1 MNEDEKREERNLE
14 ILIVAF
20 LTSLSIFLASIYNIR
35 LEGYPFYRHFFYLP
49 AALSTFWWG
58 RRGLIVPIII
68 SSFVIFI
75 SIVQHYPVEKFLSVI
90 IESMLLLIVSLLVSV
105 LSEEKNRALEKE
117 REFKLMTAH
126 YFFNPICIAEGFLD
140 MVLKEVPPSTREK
153 LENVRIAVQRIK
165 KVVKNVV
172 EKGEIRE

>member
-1 MNEDEKREERNLE
+1 MEEGKEGEKFLQM
-14 ILIVAF
+14 LIVIF
-20 LTSLSIFLASIYNIR
+20 LTVLSIFLVSVYSTR

-49 AALSTFWWG
+49 AVLSTFWWG
-58 RRGLIVPIII
+58 RKGLIIPAII
-68 SSFVIFI
+68 SSFAIFVGF
-75 SIVQHYPVEKFLSVI
+75 VQHYAPEKFLSAVI
-90 IESMLLLIVSLLVSV
+90 ELMLLFIVSLLVSV

-140 MVLKEVPPSTREK
+140 MVLKEVPPSTKEK
-153 LENVRIAVQRIK
+153 LENVRVAVQRIK